1 VHLLLLLCAKQLLLH
16 LLLALA
22 LAIFGPCAPPPS
34 PPWHAQRAAATAR
47 VLVGFARHSVPG
59 KYIGR
64 RGVCDVMVVVPG
76 RVVVVAAEVV
86 VAGWRACC
94 VSKVGGW
101 RGRSGSGLLVTR
113 LLSVCCSELPTAF
126 TTWRNFLFKSFVTEL
141 CRKHGILVN
150 HVTLEW

>member
-34 PPWHAQRAAATAR
+34 PPWHAQRTAR

-86 VAGWRACC
+86 VAGVLREQGGRLARA
-94 VSKVGGW
+94 KWVGFTCH
-101 RGRSGSGLLVTR
+101 SPFER
-113 LLSVCCSELPTAF
+113 LLL
-126 TTWRNFLFKSFVTEL
+126 
-141 CRKHGILVN
+141 
-150 HVTLEW
+150 